1 MDKRVNI
8 YVDFEGIKGL
18 FEQARRENRN
28 FLFEYEVYE
37 LIRLSGGETIPRYLV
52 LEKGERLNGEKLFA
66 IPGEKV
72 VIKAISPYIVHK
84 SDVGAV
90 RIVPKEAEQVLSA
103 IRAMAYEVPEQYARA
118 ITQAPNL
125 APDVYL
131 GLRGQALTAAIS
143 RDIRGFLLVQHMPVS
158 HEFGNELI
166 VSLRETREFGMII
179 SAGLGGTDTQVYT
192 ESLKKGQAIVAA
204 STEMTDGEAFLDLF
218 KETISYKKLA
228 GLTRGQKR
236 LVTDEQLLECF
247 SALIAVG
254 NYFSPAKADSPLV
267 IKELEVNPFAFVNYL
282 MLPLDGLCRFAP
294 PKHPEVLP
302 RPIMKI
308 NKLLHPASIGVVG
321 VSEREENVG
330 RIILRNVLANGFAA
344 AGLRIVHAKASK
356 IEGIPTVPSLSAL
369 QEKLDLLILAV
380 RADQAAELMS
390 EVVDR
395 DLADSVILIPGG
407 LGEVAGSEERSRH
420 IQDRIHQAH
429 MNPGGGPIV
438 MGGNSLG
445 VLSHPGRYDSL
456 FIPEGK
462 LPRRRGEYQRK
473 SVLISQ
479 SGAFM
484 ITRMSRLP
492 CMDPAYALSIGNQID
507 LTASDIVNFINQRP
521 EIQTIAAYIEGFN
534 DLDGLAFAR
543 AVREAV
549 HLGKEVLIYKA
560 GRTQEGK
567 TATSGHTASIAG
579 DYMVCESVMRQAGV
593 TVAETFAEFEGLF
606 SLSQALHHK
615 TVIGNRL
622 ATVSNAGFESV
633 GVADNIEGEDCTL
646 VMASYAEET
655 KEKLSGILREARLS
669 SLAEVKNPLDLTP
682 MMTEAVLEA
691 VVGVVCDDPNVDAVI
706 AGVTPLS
713 PLLKT
718 LPAEMAACTKE
729 KNRDITECLGGLAA
743 RSDKPLIVVVD
754 SGSLYDS
761 LVLALEERGL
771 PVFRSGDQA
780 VRTLGKYIQGRLHAG
795 EIALAFPDSQR
806 T

>member
-1 MDKRVNI
+1 MNI

-18 FEQARRENRN
+18 FERAGGENRN
-28 FLFEYEVYE
+28 SLFEHEVYE
-37 LIRLSGGETIPRYLV
+37 MIRLSGGETIPRYLV
-52 LEKGERLNGEKLFA
+52 LGKGERLNNDKLLA

-90 RIVPKEAEQVLSA
+90 RIVPKEPEQALSA
-103 IRAMAYEVPEQYARA
+103 VRAMAYEVPEQYARS
-118 ITQAPNL
+118 IMQAPHL
-125 APDVYL
+125 APDVYR
-131 GLRGQALTAAIS
+131 GLRGQALTTAIS

-179 SAGLGGTDTQVYT
+179 SAGLGGTDTQLYT
-192 ESLKKGQAIVAA
+192 ESLKKGQAVVAA

-254 NYFSPAKADSPLV
+254 NYFSPAKADSPFV
-267 IKELEVNPFAFVNYL
+267 IQELEVNPFAFVNYL

-294 PKHPEVLP
+294 PKHPQFVP
-302 RPIMKI
+302 RPILKLD
-308 NKLLHPASIGVVG
+308 KLLHPTSIGVIG

-330 RIILRNVLANGFAA
+330 RIIVRNVLANGFSPER
-344 AGLRIVHAKASK
+344 LRLVHPKATA
-356 IEGIPTVPSLSAL
+356 IDGIPTVSSLSAL
-369 QEKLDLLILAV
+369 PEKLDLLILAV
-380 RADQAAELMS
+380 RAEQAAGLMS
-390 EVVDR
+390 EVVER
-395 DLADSVILIPGG
+395 DLANAVILIPGG
-407 LGEVAGSEERSRH
+407 LGEVAGSEERGRH
-420 IQDRIHQAH
+420 IQNRIHQAH

-456 FIPEGK
+456 FIPESK

-473 SVLISQ
+473 SVFISQ

-507 LTASDIVNFINQRP
+507 LTASDIVNFINHRP

-534 DLDGLAFAR
+534 DLDGLSFAR

-549 HLGKEVLIYKA
+549 HLGKEVLLYKA

-579 DYMVCESVMRQAGV
+579 DYMVCESCMRQAGV
-593 TVAETFAEFEGLF
+593 MVAETFAEFEGLF
-606 SLSQALHHK
+606 CLSQALHRK
-615 TVIGNRL
+615 TVAGNRL
-622 ATVSNAGFESV
+622 ASVSNAGFESV
-633 GVADNIEGEDCTL
+633 GAADNIEGEDCAL
-646 VMASYAEET
+646 AMASYAEET
-655 KEKLSGILREARLS
+655 KEKLSRVLQEAKLDA
-669 SLAEVKNPLDLTP
+669 LAEVKNPLDLTP
-682 MMTEAVLEA
+682 MMTETVMEA
-691 VVGVVCDDPNVDAVI
+691 VVGALGDDPNVDAIV
-706 AGVTPLS
+706 AGVTPLA

-718 LPAEMAACTKE
+718 LPAEMATRSGE
-729 KNRDITECLGGLAA
+729 RNRLVTECLSAQAA
-743 RSDKPLIVVVD
+743 RLEKPLVVVVD
-754 SGSLYDS
+754 SGYLYDP
-761 LVLALEERGL
+761 LALALEERGL

-780 VRTLGKYIQGRLHAG
+780 VRTLGKYIQGRLHAQ
-795 EIALAFPDSQR
+795 EIARSFSDERRA
-806 T
+806 

>member
-1 MDKRVNI
+1 MNI
-8 YVDFEGIKGL
+8 YVDFESIRGL
-18 FEQARRENRN
+18 FEKAHRENRN
-28 FLFEYEVYE
+28 SLFEYEVYE
-37 LIRLSGGETIPRYLV
+37 LIRFSGGETIPRYLV
-52 LEKGERLNGEKLFA
+52 LGKGERLSSEKLLA

-72 VIKAISPYIVHK
+72 VIKAISPSIVHK

-90 RIVPKEAEQVLSA
+90 RIVPKETEQVLSA
-103 IRAMAYEVPEQYARA
+103 VRAMTYEVPEQYARS
-118 ITQAPNL
+118 ILQSPHV
-125 APDVYL
+125 APDIYR
-131 GLRGQALTAAIS
+131 GLRGQGLTAAIS
-143 RDIRGFLLVQHMPVS
+143 RDIKGFLLVQHMPVS

-179 SAGLGGTDTQVYT
+179 SAGLGGTDTQLYT
-192 ESLKKGQAIVAA
+192 DSLKKGQAVVAA
-204 STEMTDGEAFLDLF
+204 STEMSDGEAFLNLF

-254 NYFSPAKADSPLV
+254 NFFSPAKADSPFV
-267 IKELEVNPFAFVNYL
+267 IKEMEVNPFAFVKYL
-282 MLPLDGLCRFAP
+282 MLPLDGLCTFAS
-294 PKHPEVLP
+294 PKHPNVVP

-308 NKLLHPASIGVVG
+308 SKLLHPASIGVIG

-330 RIILRNVLANGFAA
+330 RIIVENILANGFPP
-344 AGLRIVHAKASK
+344 AGLHIVHPKAAE
-356 IEGIPTVPSLSAL
+356 IEGIPTVPSLGAL
-369 QEKLDLLILAV
+369 LEKLDLLILAV
-380 RADQAAELMS
+380 RADQAAELMG

-395 DLADSVILIPGG
+395 DAADSVILIPGG
-407 LGEVAGSEERSRH
+407 LGELAGSEERSRH
-420 IQDRIHQAH
+420 LQDRIHQAH
-429 MNPGGGPIV
+429 VNPGGGPIV

-456 FIPEGK
+456 FIPEAK
-462 LPRRRGEYQRK
+462 LPRRRGEYQRN
-473 SVLISQ
+473 SMFISQ

-484 ITRMSRLP
+484 ITRMSRLS

-507 LTASDIVNFINQRP
+507 LTASDIVNFVNQRP
-521 EIQTIAAYIEGFN
+521 EIHTIAVYMEGFN

-549 HLGKEVLIYKA
+549 HLGKEVVLYKA

-579 DYMVCESVMRQAGV
+579 DYMVCESCMRHAGAMM
-593 TVAETFAEFEGLF
+593 AETFTEFEGLF
-606 SLSQALHHK
+606 CLSQALHHK
-615 TVIGNRL
+615 TVAGNRI
-622 ATVSNAGFESV
+622 AAVSNAGFESV
-633 GVADNIEGEDCTL
+633 GVADNIEGEDSKI

-655 KEKLSGILREARLS
+655 KEKLFQILREARLD

-682 MMTEAVLEA
+682 MMTEAVFEA
-691 VVGVVCDDPNVDAVI
+691 VVCALCDDPNLDAVI

-718 LPAEMAACTKE
+718 LPTEMTAWTGE
-729 KNRDITECLGGLAA
+729 KNKVITECLSGQAE
-743 RSDKPLIVVVD
+743 RSSKPLVVVVD
-754 SGSLYDS
+754 SGSLYDP
-761 LVLALEERGL
+761 LALAFEERAL

-780 VRTLGKYIQGRLHAG
+780 VRTLGKYIQGRLHS
-795 EIALAFPDSQR
+795 EQVALAFRDSR
-806 T
+806 RA